1 MSFAAP
7 PRPAR
12 PARPPGR
19 RSPLV
24 STLVILG
31 ALVLLLSLVAGI
43 WTDVLWYD
51 QLGFRGVYTAKITW
65 QVGLFVLGGGLMAAA
80 VASSLLIGYRSRP
93 VYAPVDDE
101 QASLDRYR
109 ESLEPLRRLV
119 LVALPGGL
127 ALFAGSAMAQQWQT
141 VLLFLNRQPFG
152 EQDAQF
158 GLDVGF
164 YVFTLPFLRMLTG
177 FLVAVLVLALLAA
190 VATHYLYGGVRLQ
203 SRGGSRTTVA
213 ARRHVSVLAVL
224 LLLVQA
230 GSYWLDRYALLSTDG
245 ELITGASY
253 TGVNAVIPAKT
264 ILTMIAI
271 TVALLFL
278 VPLFSRGGW
287 RIPLYGLVLMI
298 VAAVGLSAIYPAL
311 VQFITVRPSQQTS
324 ESPYIER
331 NIAATRAAYGLE
343 SVEEQRYEPTS
354 EGGEV
359 GGLAQDAQTA
369 ASIRLLDPAV
379 VSPTYRQYQGRFSFY
394 DFPDS
399 LDVDRYEIDGDVRD
413 VVVAVREL
421 DLGGLQPQ
429 QRNWVNDHTVYTHG
443 YGVVAAYGNERA
455 ANGEPAFFQGGIP
468 STGPL
473 GDFEQRIYF
482 GERSTQFSIV
492 GGPEGSEARE
502 LDYPTD
508 QEEGASRQETTFAGD
523 GGPRMGDG
531 FTRLLYAIKFR
542 DQNIL
547 LSDAVNADSQI
558 LYDRTPRERI
568 EKVAPFLTL
577 DGDPYPAVV
586 GGRVKWIVDG
596 YTTTDAYPYSDLQP
610 LEDATTD
617 RLTQTSSA
625 VVVAQGEVN
634 YIRNS
639 VKATVDAYDGS
650 VDLYAWDE
658 EDPILKAWR
667 SAFPGAVQP
676 MSEIDGELM
685 SHLRYPED
693 LFKVQREVLGRY
705 HVTDPSEF
713 FSGQDRWQVAM
724 EPTERTTQENDATAV
739 KQPPY
744 YLTLQMPGQESA
756 SFSLTSSY
764 MPQSTSQIGTSV
776 LTGFLAVDADAG
788 SQSGERADGYGQL
801 RLLQMPRNNTTP
813 GPGQVQADFN
823 SEPNVQIDLNRLREG
838 NSDVVLGNLL
848 TLPVADGL
856 LYVQPVYVRS
866 TEGTSIPLLRKVLVA
881 FGDDIGYGDT
891 LQEAL
896 DQVFGGDSGADTG
909 DAGTPPVD
917 GEPPADGEPG
927 TPPDDGAG
935 TPPADAQQRLDE
947 ALQAAGQALT
957 ESREA
962 LAANDFA
969 AYGEAQ
975 DRLAAAIEAATAAQ
989 DEIAGTA
996 TTP

>member
-24 STLVILG
+24 GTLVILG

-51 QLGFRGVYTAKITW
+51 QLGFRGIYTAKITW
-65 QVGLFVLGGGLMAAA
+65 QVALFVLGGLVMAAA

-93 VYAPVDDE
+93 VYAPVDEE
-101 QASLDRYR
+101 QAGLDRYR

-119 LVALPGGL
+119 LIALPGGL

-158 GLDVGF
+158 GTDVGF

-177 FLVAVLVLALLAA
+177 YAVAVLVLALLSAI
-190 VATHYLYGGVRLQ
+190 ATHYLYGGIRLQ
-203 SRGGSRTTVA
+203 ARGGSRTTVA
-213 ARRHVSVLAVL
+213 ARRHISVLAAA

-230 GSYWLDRYALLSTDG
+230 GSYWLDRYALLSVDG

-264 ILTMIAI
+264 ILAMIAI

-278 VPLFSRGGW
+278 VPLFSRAGW

-311 VQFITVRPSQQTS
+311 VQWFTVRPSLQTK
-324 ESPYIER
+324 ESPYLER
-331 NIAATRAAYGLE
+331 NIEATRTAYGLDD
-343 SVEEQRYEPTS
+343 VEVQRYSPSE
-354 EGGEV
+354 EGGEA

-379 VSPTYRQYQGRFSFY
+379 VSPTYRQFQRNKQYY
-394 DFPDS
+394 NFPES
-399 LDVDRYEIDGDVRD
+399 LDVDRYEIDGEVRD
-413 VVVAVREL
+413 VVIAVREL
-421 DLGGLQPQ
+421 DLGGLEPR
-429 QRNWVNDHTVYTHG
+429 QRNWVNDHTVFTHG
-443 YGVVAAYGNERA
+443 FGVVAAFGNERA
-455 ANGEPAFFQGGIP
+455 ADGEPAFFQRGIP
-468 STGPL
+468 SSGPL

-482 GERSTQFSIV
+482 GEMSHQFSIV
-492 GGPEGSEARE
+492 GGQEGGEQRE

-508 QEEGASRQETTFAGD
+508 EGEGSGQQNYTFTGD
-523 GGPRMGDG
+523 GGPSIGDG

-542 DQNIL
+542 DQNIV
-547 LSDAVNADSQI
+547 LSDTVNADSQI
-558 LYDRTPRERI
+558 LYDRTPRERV

-586 GGRVKWIVDG
+586 DGRVKWIVDG
-596 YTTTDAYPYSDLQP
+596 YTTTNAYPYSDLQP

-617 RLTQTSSA
+617 RLTQTSAA
-625 VVVAQGEVN
+625 VVAAQGEVN

-676 MSEIDGELM
+676 MSEIDSDLM

-705 HVTDPSEF
+705 HVTDPGEF
-713 FSGQDRWQVAM
+713 FSGQDRWQVAK
-724 EPTERTTQENDATAV
+724 EPTTRTGQNDARADA

-744 YLTLQMPGQESA
+744 YLTLQMPSQDSP

-764 MPQSTSQIGTSV
+764 IPQATQQNNSSV

-788 SQSGERADGYGQL
+788 TTAGERADGYGQL
-801 RLLQMPRNNTTP
+801 RLLQMPRNTAIP

-823 SEPNVQIDLNRLREG
+823 SEPNVQFDLNRLRDG

-881 FGDDIGYGDT
+881 FGDDIGYADT

-917 GEPPADGEPG
+917 GEPG

-935 TPPADAQQRLDE
+935 TPSGDAQQRLDE
-947 ALQAAGQALT
+947 ALQAAGEALA

-969 AYGEAQ
+969 AYGDAQ
-975 DRLAAAIEAATAAQ
+975 EKLADAIEAATVAQ